1 MNSIERSRLDK
12 LDKLVLNAS
21 PEELEKIQEIDYQ
34 TQMDGESFYNIYL
47 NSDSLISPSI
57 KKF

>member
-34 TQMDGESFYNIYL
+34 TQMDGESFYHIYL

-57 KKF
+57 EKF

>member
-1 MNSIERSRLDK
+1 MNSIERNHLNR

-34 TQMDGESFYNIYL
+34 TQMDGESFYHVYL
-47 NSDSLISPSI
+47 DSDSLIHPRI
-57 KKF
+57 KKS